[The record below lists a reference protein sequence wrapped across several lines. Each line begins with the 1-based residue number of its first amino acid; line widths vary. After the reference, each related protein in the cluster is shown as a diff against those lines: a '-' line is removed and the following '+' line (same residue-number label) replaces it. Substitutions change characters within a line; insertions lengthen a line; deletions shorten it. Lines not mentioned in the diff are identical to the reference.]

1 MTLKLE
7 NILEEVEG
15 SKTSMIVQC
24 CVCNRYRL
32 DLKEYEKDTFATV
45 PITELKAYEPFVI
58 SHSYCP
64 PCVEKEY
71 KKIRERKKI

>member
-1 MTLKLE
+1 MLNLE
-7 NILEEVEG
+7 DIMENVEG
-15 SKTSMIVQC
+15 AATKMLVQC

-32 DLKEYEKDTFATV
+32 NPDEYEKDTYATV
-45 PITELKAYEPFVI
+45 PITELKQFEPFII

-71 KKIRERKKI
+71 AKIKRRK